1 MDALE
6 ILLDGLPV
14 PPTRVQDARE
24 FLSQALQ
31 SKETYE
37 AYFSSQPLPGSIVE
51 DIAEVDAE
59 TAKIERELKGIL
71 LENKV
76 EICDALVGE
85 PIEPQLS
92 TMLSEIEKLW
102 ELEKEEP
109 GEDQDPVLAGLDEP
123 EAAAE
128 SEDAFHTALR
138 KLRLDAASK
147 SDHSADDN
155 LALVLSNLTR
165 INELLELPALTSTCI
180 KTGHYQE
187 ALLCHSHARKLT
199 SKFPNVDTVRQIA
212 DSISQEITT
221 TMLQGLVKMLSHNI
235 SANPMKKILTF
246 LSSIPPFSSNP
257 QTLIQVF
264 LIMRHKFV
272 CTEMASFQVLETV
285 NDTMRELLV
294 KRKIEAFREH
304 VYSAL
309 SVVPSMFDV
318 PTQMITVPLLGSP
331 KKELKTCPL
340 MLQFVESCC
349 DELLKELSPH
359 IELLSDSVCLQL
371 VYCSFRL
378 ADCNANYHHLFID
391 KIQEAGLYSTTQ
403 LATAMD
409 KRRELA
415 SKYY

>member
-6 ILLDGLPV
+6 ILLDGVPV
-14 PPTRVQDARE
+14 SPTRVQGARE

-31 SKETYE
+31 SKDAYE

-59 TAKIERELKGIL
+59 IAKIERELKGIL
-71 LENKV
+71 LENKA

-92 TMLSEIEKLW
+92 IMLSEIDKLW
-102 ELEKEEP
+102 ELEKDEPIEE
-109 GEDQDPVLAGLDEP
+109 QDPALSVLDEP
-123 EAAAE
+123 QAE
-128 SEDAFHTALR
+128 QSEDAFHTALH

-147 SDHSADDN
+147 SETPTDDN

-221 TMLQGLVKMLSHNI
+221 TMMQGLVKMLGHNL

-246 LSSIPPFSSNP
+246 LSSIPPFSSSP

-264 LIMRHKFV
+264 LVMRHKFV
-272 CTEMASFQVLETV
+272 CTEMASFQVLETA

-309 SVVPSMFDV
+309 SVVPSMFDA
-318 PTQMITVPLLGSP
+318 PTQMVTIPLLGSP

-340 MLQFVESCC
+340 MLQFVETCC
-349 DELLKELSPH
+349 DALLKELSPH

-391 KIQEAGLYSTTQ
+391 KIQEAGLYTTAQ
-403 LATAMD
+403 LTTAMD